1 MRPMLKLLMT
11 ALFAALSCSAA
22 QALDKVTYQ
31 LGWIPTGEY
40 APYFAGVEKG
50 FYKDEGIELVMSR
63 GFGSGDTV
71 KKVAGGG
78 AMLGEADISTVM
90 LAAIREKAP
99 VKCLMS
105 EYAQSPHSI
114 FVLESSGIK
123 SVKDLVGKK
132 IATSP
137 GNSHQVYFPL
147 LAKLEGFDPNG
158 VQWVNA
164 DPAAWAGMLLSGAID
179 ATPVFATH
187 EYWQNKQAKKMG
199 KLIKVF
205 PFADS
210 GFKIYTYCVMAT
222 ESFIAANGDLIRRF
236 LRATKKS
243 FLWARDNM
251 EEAAQLHAKANPTVD
266 ADDALGSM
274 RIFLGK
280 YVTPSDSFGKFDPQ
294 KLKDTYAAVAGAQNL
309 DPAFDPASLL
319 DMRFLPE

>member
-1 MRPMLKLLMT
+1 MRLPRSLT
-11 ALFAALSCSAA
+11 AALLAVLTSSGAH
-22 QALDKVTYQ
+22 ALDKVTYQ

-105 EYAQSPHSI
+105 EYTQSPHSI

-123 SVKDLVGKK
+123 SVKDLAGKK

-147 LAKLEGFDPNG
+147 LARLEG
-158 VQWVNA
+158 
-164 DPAAWAGMLLSGAID
+164 ID
-179 ATPVFATH
+179 A
-187 EYWQNKQAKKMG
+187 EQCSMG
-199 KLIKVF
+199 QCR
-205 PFADS
+205 S
-210 GFKIYTYCVMAT
+210 G
-222 ESFIAANGDLIRRF
+222 R
-236 LRATKKS
+236 
-243 FLWARDNM
+243 
-251 EEAAQLHAKANPTVD
+251 
-266 ADDALGSM
+266 LG
-274 RIFLGK
+274 RH
-280 YVTPSDSFGKFDPQ
+280 
-294 KLKDTYAAVAGAQNL
+294 AAVGRNRRDPGVRDARVLAEQAGEEDGKADQGVPL
-309 DPAFDPASLL
+309 RGLRLQDLHLL
-319 DMRFLPE
+319 RHGDRSRSSRRTAT